1 VTTSNTG
8 PFGSFR
14 YSFLTE
20 TWWWSEG
27 LFQIHGFAPGEV
39 VPSTDLLLVH
49 KHPDDRDVVQAAL
62 RAVLDTGE
70 PFAVW
75 HRVVDAQGTVHQ
87 VVSVGEGVRD
97 PSGRLTGVRGHMVDL
112 TGALRRSSAAEVE
125 EAVEALSESRPVI
138 EQVKGG
144 LMATFGLDPDS
155 AFEVLRRYSQATN
168 VKVRDLA
175 RRMVEAMT
183 GGQFPVGERQMWDD
197 LVAEVLARSTNNGA
211 AEQSVTARDGDRDPR
226 G

>member
-1 VTTSNTG
+1 MTTSNTG

-49 KHPDDRDVVQAAL
+49 KHPDDRDLVQDAL
-62 RAVLDTGE
+62 RAALDTGE

-144 LMATFGLDPDS
+144 LMVTFGLDPDS

-211 AEQSVTARDGDRDPR
+211 TEQSVTARDGDRDPR